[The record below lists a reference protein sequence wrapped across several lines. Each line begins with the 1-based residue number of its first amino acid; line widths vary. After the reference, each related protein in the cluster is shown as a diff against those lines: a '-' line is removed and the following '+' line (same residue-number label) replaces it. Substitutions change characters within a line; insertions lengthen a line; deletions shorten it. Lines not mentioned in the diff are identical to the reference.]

1 MRIYLVYTDVSSNH
15 GLPYHPGLASIG
27 AVLLQKGHAVEVGY
41 ISAVDQYDSMV
52 ESVVNFDPD
61 VVGFTTVETQFI
73 HVQRLAAKIKAQRD
87 CVVICGGTHMT
98 LAPES
103 IMEEASQPLDAI
115 MRGECEYAFAELVD
129 RVGRHEDYHD
139 VTNLA
144 YKHPD
149 TGRLVQNQVMPAIE
163 NLEDIPHP
171 ATHLFEYQQIID
183 DHNMALLHFSRGCPF
198 PCTYCSARVLMTQ
211 YGQKIRY
218 RSVNSTIEQIK
229 MVVDRYNFN
238 PSPNL
243 VISDDL
249 FSINKKWLDDF
260 LPRFEKEIGRP
271 FIANIRANVTSEEYF
286 KRLGDAGCKF
296 VLMSVESGNDYIRNE
311 VMKRGISRQKVFDSF
326 EWAHKAGVQTNANA
340 IIGLPFETPEMVE
353 DSIQTLAQL
362 GATEYG
368 INIFYPYKG
377 TALRKVCEDN
387 GFMPDTLGLEANDL
401 SSIRERR
408 ESILN
413 LPTITKDQILYYEQ
427 NWERLIVQQKTWK
440 ARTNRKIRS
449 AYGDFFYT
457 KNRLPKVRALLER
470 SKSAYRMRQ
479 LVSKA
484 LGF

>member
-1 MRIYLVYTDVSSNH
+1 
-15 GLPYHPGLASIG
+15 
-27 AVLLQKGHAVEVGY
+27 
-41 ISAVDQYDSMV
+41 
-52 ESVVNFDPD
+52 
-61 VVGFTTVETQFI
+61 
-73 HVQRLAAKIKAQRD
+73 
-87 CVVICGGTHMT
+87 
-98 LAPES
+98 
-103 IMEEASQPLDAI
+103 
-115 MRGECEYAFAELVD
+115 
-129 RVGRHEDYHD
+129 
-139 VTNLA
+139 
-144 YKHPD
+144 
-149 TGRLVQNQVMPAIE
+149 
-163 NLEDIPHP
+163 
-171 ATHLFEYQQIID
+171 
-183 DHNMALLHFSRGCPF
+183 
-198 PCTYCSARVLMTQ
+198 MTQ

-218 RSVNSTIEQIK
+218 RSVDSTIEQIK
-229 MVVDRYNFN
+229 MVVDRYDFN
-238 PSPNL
+238 PSTTL

-271 FIANIRANVTSEEYF
+271 FIDNIRATVTSEEYF
-286 KRLGDAGCKF
+286 KKLGDAGCKF

-427 NWERLIVQQKTWK
+427 NWERLIVQQKTWRT
-440 ARTNRKIRS
+440 RTNRKIRS

-457 KNRLPKVRALLER
+457 KNRFPMARALLEQ
-470 SKSAYRMRQ
+470 SKVLYKTRK
-479 LVSKA
+479 LVSKV
-484 LGF
+484 LGY